1 MAKRGYKFQ
10 EFVAHAGD
18 VNCLNIGKK
27 SRRVFVT
34 GGNDRVVNLWGF
46 DSSNYLLSLSG
57 HTTSVQSVTFD
68 SAEVLVLAGASNG
81 TIKLWDLEE
90 GKSECYAIDVRSV
103 TGHRSSCT
111 SVEFHPFGEFFAS
124 GSMDTD
130 LKIWDIRKKGSIHT
144 YKGHTRGIKT
154 IKFTPDG
161 RWVVTG
167 GEDNIVKLWDLTAG
181 KLLHDF
187 KFHKGMISC
196 IDFHPHE
203 FLLAT
208 GSADRTVKFWDLETF
223 ELIGSSGPEATG
235 ISSMIFHPDGKTLFC
250 ALDEVLKVLSWEPII
265 CHDAVQMGWSSL
277 ADLTI
282 YEGKLLGCSY
292 QQSRVG
298 VWIADISLIGPYA
311 IGLGLNK
318 NSLMEPIS
326 SHMENSSIGLTGSGT
341 KCNSPLVTGALGYAV
356 KPKGELGSLPVGSNE
371 CSQSPPKE
379 TDSIYSARVSLTS
392 NGLKSRTSA
401 VSQIAKKKLDSQFLS
416 STLNSTPFRA
426 AKVAETSARIP
437 KRSVSIVSS
446 RDTSPSTKSSILPNG
461 HIMEL
466 HAVKKP
472 QELSIPV
479 IVPRNHVHRETT
491 DGPRAVNSDADS
503 LACDVIFGSPS
514 HVGKS
519 SCESG
524 CQSQSVGMSFGSSGS
539 ISSDVRRGNYS
550 SKSSQV
556 GTDETPAAGD
566 GNCSSIRYVA
576 EKFERSMS
584 LEQPG
589 TVQTDQSEESV
600 CSSNDHC
607 SVKYVR
613 GVAVQLGKTRSLVE
627 RFERRESFGHSAT
640 AGSSFETVII
650 FEYGYKGP
658 VLDSV
663 RNKQYDDDNLICNLL
678 SQNHDVFIN
687 SLKSRLTKLEAV
699 RHFWEYNGIKA
710 AVDAVVKLPDHSVQV
725 DLVSVLR
732 GKIDLFTL
740 DLFCCLLPL
749 LHGLV
754 NSKTERHIIVSLEM
768 LLELVKVFG
777 PLVWSTISAASFVGV
792 DLHAEERFQR
802 SKQCH
807 HHLERINQILPSVI
821 KHLSRSLWFPHL
833 ASCLCCGMH
842 FVASIRECDSQ
853 DVWSSFLQFNAKY
866 FFDYGFV
873 WDSFHTTS

>member
-10 EFVAHAGD
+10 EFVAHASD

-27 SRRVFVT
+27 SCRVFVT
-34 GGNDRVVNLWGF
+34 GGSDRAVNLWGF
-46 DSSNYLLSLSG
+46 DSSKSLLSLSG

-81 TIKLWDLEE
+81 TMKLWDLEE
-90 GKSECYAIDVRSV
+90 GKNVRSV

-235 ISSMIFHPDGKTLFC
+235 IRSIIFHPDGKTLFC

-265 CHDAVQMGWSSL
+265 CHDAVEMGWSSL
-277 ADLTI
+277 ADLII
-282 YEGKLLGCSY
+282 YEGKLLGCSHH
-292 QQSRVG
+292 QSRVV
-298 VWIADISLIGPYA
+298 VWIADISLIGSYA
-311 IGLGLNK
+311 IGPGLNK

-326 SHMENSSIGLTGSGT
+326 SQIENSSNSPVGGGT
-341 KCNSPLVTGALGYAV
+341 KGNSPLVTGAVGYAV
-356 KPKGELGSLPVGSNE
+356 KTKGEPENLSISSNE
-371 CSQSPPKE
+371 CNQSPLQE
-379 TDSIYSARVSLTS
+379 TDSIYSATVSLTS
-392 NGLKSRTSA
+392 NGPKSRLSA
-401 VSQIAKKKLDSQFLS
+401 GNHIAKKKLDSPFS
-416 STLNSTPFRA
+416 STLNSTASRV
-426 AKVAETSARIP
+426 AKFTETS
-437 KRSVSIVSS
+437 SNCSS
-446 RDTSPSTKSSILPNG
+446 RDISPSTNSSLLPNG
-461 HIMEL
+461 HVMEV
-466 HAVKKP
+466 HAARKK
-472 QELSIPV
+472 QELSMPV
-479 IVPRNHVHRETT
+479 IVPRSVVNCEKTA
-491 DGPRAVNSDADS
+491 GSRAVNSNADS
-503 LACDVIFGSPS
+503 SACDVISGDQFHVSQSTFHDSGS
-514 HVGKS
+514 
-519 SCESG
+519 
-524 CQSQSVGMSFGSSGS
+524 QSQSGGTAFRSS
-539 ISSDVRRGNYS
+539 S
-550 SKSSQV
+550 SKSKQL
-556 GTDETPAAGD
+556 GTVETTAAGGGHCLD
-566 GNCSSIRYVA
+566 TGYVA
-576 EKFERSMS
+576 EKFEGIMS
-584 LEQPG
+584 LRQPA
-589 TVQTDQSEESV
+589 TVQTDRSEELA
-600 CSSNDHC
+600 SSSKENC

-627 RFERRESFGHSAT
+627 RFERRESFGPSAT
-640 AGSSFETVII
+640 KGS
-650 FEYGYKGP
+650 
-658 VLDSV
+658 VLASV
-663 RNKQYDDDNLICNLL
+663 RDMKLEDDLICDQL
-678 SQNHDVFIN
+678 SQNHDVFVN
-687 SLKSRLTKLEAV
+687 SLKSRLTKLQVV
-699 RHFWEYNGIKA
+699 RHFWEYSGIKA

-740 DLFCCLLPL
+740 DLFSCLLPL

-768 LLELVKVFG
+768 LFDLVKIFG
-777 PLVWSTISAASFVGV
+777 QLVSSTISASSFVGV

-802 SKQCH
+802 CKQCH
-807 HHLERINQILPSVI
+807 NHLERIKQILPSVI
-821 KHLSRSLWFPHL
+821 GRGGIVAKHAEELNML
-833 ASCLCCGMH
+833 
-842 FVASIRECDSQ
+842 
-853 DVWSSFLQFNAKY
+853 FL
-866 FFDYGFV
+866 
-873 WDSFHTTS
+873 TLL